1 MSPDAP
7 FHDDLHLSQGIGPQ
21 LLQFAL
27 GLILLGVAAL
37 AVGDLLG
44 AWLVRVLDL
53 RAALKERRRA
63 RREIDEQRPQR

>member
-1 MSPDAP
+1 MS
-7 FHDDLHLSQGIGPQ
+7 FWGT

-53 RAALKERRRA
+53 RAALKERRQA
-63 RREIDEQRPQR
+63 RREIDDQRPQR